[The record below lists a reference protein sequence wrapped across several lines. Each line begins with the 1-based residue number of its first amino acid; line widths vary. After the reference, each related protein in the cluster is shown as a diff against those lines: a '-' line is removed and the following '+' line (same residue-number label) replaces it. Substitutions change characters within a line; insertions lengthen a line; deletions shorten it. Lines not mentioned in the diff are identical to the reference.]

1 MRTSPGRIVP
11 TLACCALAIAT
22 ACTPSL
28 DVSHQFLDESTNP
41 ELGLHLGSQ
50 LLATF
55 ATGQMLP
62 TTSNAV
68 ATVWT
73 SPTTFVSTVSGGGGA
88 VPVSVSG
95 TAVDSDADLVADEL
109 DVTVAYSGG
118 ASEERVLVRTD
129 AFDDYRCFGGAGNCA
144 PAFGTPECV
153 FTPLLGGNYDMVA
166 VIPFVDADG
175 DLNPN
180 ANHNQA
186 FRYARFGAFGTSI
199 TPFAI
204 PETIGAMVLTGSGTT
219 SGALTMHDADL
230 DVTPGIDT
238 LSKLG
243 FSAWDAAGHLGNEVY
258 CAAPSG

>member
-1 MRTSPGRIVP
+1 MRMQSGRIALSL
-11 TLACCALAIAT
+11 TGLALATAT

-28 DVSHQFLDESTNP
+28 DVNHQFLDESTNP
-41 ELGLHLGSQ
+41 ALGLHLGSQ

-95 TAVDSDADLVADEL
+95 TAVDNDADLVADEL
-109 DVTVAYSGG
+109 DVTVTYSPGPV
-118 ASEERVLVRTD
+118 EDRILVRTD
-129 AFDDYRCFGGAGNCA
+129 PFADYRCFGGAGNCA
-144 PAFGTPECV
+144 PAFGTPECA
-153 FTPLLGGNYDMVA
+153 FTPLLDGNYDFVG

-180 ANHNQA
+180 TNHNQA
-186 FRYARFGAFGTSI
+186 FRYARYGAFGTSI

-204 PETIGAMVLTGSGTT
+204 PETIGAMVLTGTGST
-219 SGALTMHDADL
+219 SGALTMHDAAL

-243 FSAWDAAGHLGNEVY
+243 FSAWDSAGHLGNEVF
-258 CAAPSG
+258 CNTPTG